1 MQQRSG
7 AETAIEVP
15 VEVLEWVDTRPLS
28 NLVASFARVHILLS
42 VFDGDADAW
51 LSMIASSGTEEEVAN
66 DAPFLTSL
74 KRRLVQEPHLIDELR
89 DALRHFAGLMT

>member
-1 MQQRSG
+1 MQQQRSG
-7 AETAIEVP
+7 ADTATEVP

-51 LSMIASSGTEEEVAN
+51 LSMIASSGTAEEVAN
-66 DAPFLTSL
+66 DAPFLT
-74 KRRLVQEPHLIDELR
+74 
-89 DALRHFAGLMT
+89 